1 MPDDLINAVQH
12 LRLFLLF
19 LAFAV
24 GVATGGGI
32 VLYLALLR
40 STRTKNPCCRPS
52 YAANQTPPNDL
63 LWRSKS
69 SRLRFSQRKA
79 PACDKRFFYGFS
91 LN

>member
-24 GVATGGGI
+24 GVATG
-32 VLYLALLR
+32 VSVALYVALLR
-40 STRTKNPCCRPS
+40 SVRTKNHCCRPS

-69 SRLRFSQRKA
+69 SRLRFSQRKS
-79 PACDKRFFYGFS
+79 PARDKRFFYSFS